1 MRLDEPPV
9 VVGVNVDH
17 GGLCDKNTCLDV
29 IVDGDLFLDIPSLA
43 CKMKHFQVNVHFCG
57 LAYNPFNCQT
67 LRSIRY

>member
-17 GGLCDKNTCLDV
+17 GGLCDKSTCLDV

-43 CKMKHFQVNVHFCG
+43 CKMKHFQVNVHFFV
-57 LAYNPFNCQT
+57 A
-67 LRSIRY
+67 

>member
-17 GGLCDKNTCLDV
+17 GGLCDKSTCLDV

-43 CKMKHFQVNVHFCG
+43 CKMKHFQVNVHF
-57 LAYNPFNCQT
+57 LWLSFIT
-67 LRSIRY
+67 RSTVKLCEA